1 MHMVEVGEVLH
12 QARSG
17 RLIIKLEK
25 DVRIGDILLDAKGK
39 KIAKVMEII
48 GPVDAPYAS
57 AQPITDRVKKY
68 IGSKV
73 YAKSKKRKR

>member
-1 MHMVEVGEVLH
+1 MEVGEILH

-25 DVRIGDILLDAKGK
+25 DIRVGDVLLDTKGK
-39 KIAKVMEII
+39 KVAKVMEII
-48 GPVDAPYAS
+48 GPIDAPYAS
-57 AQPITDRVKKY
+57 AQPLTDRVKKY

>member
-1 MHMVEVGEVLH
+1 MEVGEVLH
-12 QARSG
+12 QAKSG

-25 DVRIGDILLDAKGK
+25 DVRVGDILLDVKGK
-39 KIAKVMEII
+39 RVAKVMEII

-57 AQPITDRVKKY
+57 AQPLTDRIKKY

-73 YAKSKKRKR
+73 YTKSKKRR

>member
-1 MHMVEVGEVLH
+1 MEVGEILH

-17 RLIIKLEK
+17 RFIIKLER
-25 DVRIGDILLDAKGK
+25 DVRIGEILLDIKGK

-48 GPVDAPYAS
+48 GPIDAPYAS
-57 AQPITDRVKKY
+57 AQPLTDRIKKY

-73 YAKSKKRKR
+73 YAKHKKRKR

>member
-1 MHMVEVGEVLH
+1 MEVGEILH

-25 DVRIGDILLDAKGK
+25 DVRIGEVLLDTKGK
-39 KIAKVMEII
+39 KVAKVMEII
-48 GPVDAPYAS
+48 GPIDAPYAS
-57 AQPITDRVKKY
+57 AQPLTDRVKKY

-73 YAKSKKRKR
+73 YAKPKRRKR